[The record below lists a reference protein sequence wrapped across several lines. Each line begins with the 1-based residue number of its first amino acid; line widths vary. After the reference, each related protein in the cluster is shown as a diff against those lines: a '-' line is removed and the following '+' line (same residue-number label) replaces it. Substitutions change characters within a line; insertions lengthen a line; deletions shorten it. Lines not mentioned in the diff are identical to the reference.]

1 MPIWGALLEM
11 VGGAIAS
18 ELLIRGGAAIA
29 RRIAARRAAA
39 AAAEAAVKGLTKAE
53 INAMMGQVAKWLPQ
67 AIQYYERAAAEAL
80 QAGKVDLAH
89 RLLARRD
96 YLLAQYAT
104 HAQTA
109 QIGWERWVT
118 NAITLG
124 GLGVWLGHIGEEIYQ
139 STTFKQGVE
148 WEKKIKPMELALRM
162 QQMQIQL
169 QQLQQGWQKMMA
181 EQQNQAFWASHPM
194 IKAMWEVWAEQQKQ
208 AIRQA
213 RSATRGYVRKGG
225 GIEGRLLL
233 EQLKGYDIAM
243 AQYQKRLAQWEKFYQ
258 QMALADK
265 RGQVE
270 RAKIIMSNWWR
281 AWREA
286 QETALREHEW
296 LQATVLGM
304 LKELQKKELQAALET
319 HEARL
324 KAALMQLSEIL
335 AERRKM
341 IETQAEIMKAEA
353 KAALE
358 RAKIVTKGIYDNID
372 DYLKA
377 LLEEQRIMNAK
388 EVNKTGKE
396 GKSSIQRQFE
406 ARSRRIILEMGE
418 ELIRQ
423 MKAAGKILTQPRQA
437 QRFIRVR

>member
-1 MPIWGALLEM
+1 MPAWG
-11 VGGAIAS
+11 
-18 ELLIRGGAAIA
+18 ELLWLLGITAATELVPRGIGWV
-29 RRIAARRAAA
+29 RRAIAARRTAA

-53 INAMMGQVAKWLPQ
+53 INAMMAQAAKWLPE
-67 AIQYYERAAAEAL
+67 AIQYYEKAAAEAM

-109 QIGWERWVT
+109 QIGWENWVR
-118 NAITLG
+118 NAIALG
-124 GLGVWLGHIGEEIYQ
+124 GYGIWLGHIGEEIYQ

-148 WEKKIKPMELALRM
+148 WEKKAKPIEWALRM

-169 QQLQQGWQKMMA
+169 QQLQQGWQRLMA
-181 EQQNQAFWASHPM
+181 DQQNQAFWASYPA

-213 RSATRGYVRKGG
+213 RSAARGYVRKGG

-233 EQLKGYDIAM
+233 EQLKGYNIAM
-243 AQYQKRLAQWEKFYQ
+243 AQYQKRLMQWEKFQQ
-258 QMALADK
+258 QMALTDK

-270 RAKIIMSNWWR
+270 RAKIVMSNWWR

-286 QETALREHEW
+286 QEAALREHER
-296 LQATVLGM
+296 LQATVLQM
-304 LKELQKKELQAALET
+304 LKTLQQKELQAALAT

-324 KAALMQLSEIL
+324 KAALMQLSEML

-353 KAALE
+353 KAAFE

-372 DYLKA
+372 GYLKA
-377 LLEEQRIMNAK
+377 LLEEQKIMNAK
-388 EVNKTGKE
+388 ENNKTGKE

-406 ARSRRIILEMGE
+406 AHSRRIILEMGE
-418 ELIRQ
+418 ELIKQ

-437 QRFIRVR
+437 HRFIRVL

>member
-1 MPIWGALLEM
+1 MPIWVKLLE
-11 VGGAIAS
+11 IAGIVLGS
-18 ELLIRGGAAIA
+18 ELASRGIGWVARKIA
-29 RRIAARRAAA
+29 ERRAAA
-39 AAAEAAVKGLTKAE
+39 AAAQALTRGITKAE
-53 INAMMGQVAKWLPQ
+53 ANAMMAQAAKWLPE
-67 AIQYYERAAAEAL
+67 AIKYYENAAAQAL
-80 QAGKVDLAH
+80 AEGKTDLAH

-109 QIGWERWVT
+109 QISWENWVR

-124 GLGVWLGHIGEEIYQ
+124 GLGVWLGHIGQEIYQ

-148 WEKKIKPMELALRM
+148 WEKKVKPIEWALRQ

-169 QQLQQGWQKMMA
+169 QQLQQGWQRMMA
-181 EQQNQAFWASHPM
+181 EQQNRAFWASYPM
-194 IKAMWEVWAEQQKQ
+194 IKAMWEVWVEQQKQ
-208 AIRQA
+208 GIRQA
-213 RSATRGYVRKGG
+213 RSAARGYVRKGG

-233 EQLKGYDIAM
+233 EQLKGYNIAM

-258 QMALADK
+258 QMAWADK

-270 RAKIIMSNWWR
+270 RAKIVMANWWR

-286 QETALREHEW
+286 QETALREHER
-296 LQATVLGM
+296 LHATVLQM
-304 LKELQKKELQAALET
+304 LKTLQQKELQAALKT

-324 KAALMQLSEIL
+324 KAALMQLAEML

-372 DYLKA
+372 SYLKA
-377 LLEEQRIMNAK
+377 LLEEQKIVNAK

-406 ARSRRIILEMGE
+406 AHTRRIILEMGE
-418 ELIRQ
+418 ELLRQ
-423 MKAAGKILTQPRQA
+423 LKAAGKILTQPRQVH
-437 QRFIRVR
+437 RFIRVR

>member
-1 MPIWGALLEM
+1 MPIWGALLEI
-11 VGGAIAS
+11 VGGTIAA
-18 ELLIRGGAAIA
+18 ELAIRGIGAIA
-29 RRIAARRAAA
+29 RRIAARRAAM
-39 AAAEAAVKGLTKAE
+39 AAAEAALQGLTKAE
-53 INAMMGQVAKWLPQ
+53 VNHMMAQAAKWLPQ

-109 QIGWERWVT
+109 QIGWDRLVT

-148 WEKKIKPMELALRM
+148 WEKKVKPIEWALRQ

-169 QQLQQGWQKMMA
+169 QQLQQGWQRMMA
-181 EQQNQAFWASHPM
+181 EQQNQAFWASYPM

-213 RSATRGYVRKGG
+213 RSAARGYVRKGG

-233 EQLKGYDIAM
+233 EQLKGYNIAM

-270 RAKIIMSNWWR
+270 RAKIVMANWWR

-286 QETALREHEW
+286 QETALREHER
-296 LQATVLGM
+296 LQATVLQM
-304 LKELQKKELQAALET
+304 LKTLQQKELQAALKT

-324 KAALMQLSEIL
+324 KAALMQLSEML

-372 DYLKA
+372 SYLKA
-377 LLEEQRIMNAK
+377 LLEEQKIVNAQ

-406 ARSRRIILEMGE
+406 ARTRRIILEMGE
-418 ELIRQ
+418 ELVKQ
-423 MKAAGKILTQPRQA
+423 LKAAGKILTQPRQA
-437 QRFIRVR
+437 HRFIRAG

>member
-1 MPIWGALLEM
+1 MPIWGTLLEI
-11 VGGAIAS
+11 VGGTIAAELIMRGIGAI
-18 ELLIRGGAAIA
+18 G
-29 RRIAARRAAA
+29 RRIAARRAAM
-39 AAAEAAVKGLTKAE
+39 AAAEAALQGLTKAE
-53 INAMMGQVAKWLPQ
+53 VNHMMAQAAKWLPQ
-67 AIQYYERAAAEAL
+67 AIEYYEKAAAEAL
-80 QAGKVDLAH
+80 QAGKTDLAH

-109 QIGWERWVT
+109 QIGWDRLVT

-148 WEKKIKPMELALRM
+148 WEKKIKPIEIALRM
-162 QQMQIQL
+162 QQMQLQL
-169 QQLQQGWQKMMA
+169 QQLQQNWQRMMA
-181 EQQNQAFWASHPM
+181 DQQNQAFWASYPM
-194 IKAMWEVWAEQQKQ
+194 IKAMWEIWAEQQKA
-208 AIRQA
+208 AIRQS
-213 RSATRGYVRKGG
+213 RSAAREYVRKGG

-233 EQLKGYDIAM
+233 EQLKGYNIAM

-258 QMALADK
+258 QIALADK

-270 RAKIIMSNWWR
+270 RAKIVMANWWR

-286 QETALREHEW
+286 QETALREHER
-296 LQATVLGM
+296 LQATVLQM
-304 LKELQKKELQAALET
+304 LKTLQQKELQAALAT

-324 KAALMQLSEIL
+324 KAALMQLSEML

-353 KAALE
+353 EAALE
-358 RAKIVTKGIYDNID
+358 RAKIATEGIYDNID
-372 DYLKA
+372 NYLKA
-377 LLEEQRIMNAK
+377 LVEEQKIVNAK

-418 ELIRQ
+418 ELVKQ
-423 MKAAGKILTQPRQA
+423 LKAAGKILTQPRQSH
-437 QRFIRVR
+437 RFIRVR